1 MPNVSAIRVAR
12 HRERRRGGLRC
23 FQIEV
28 DEVATVDMLVSAKL
42 LDLRQVDD
50 HAAITVA
57 LERLVELFSKETSS

>member
-1 MPNVSAIRVAR
+1 MSNVSAIRVAR

-28 DEVATVDMLVSAKL
+28 DEVAATDMLVAAKL
-42 LDLRQVDD
+42 LHPRQIDD

-57 LERLVELFSKETSS
+57 LERLVELFAKEKS